1 MGALW
6 PIGQVLVFLAA
17 AAQPATD
24 AARLMKEAERL
35 AWLRAWTRA
44 APLYEEA
51 GRLFKARGDHRN
63 VLYAEINRLRG
74 ELPRLSVPEVSQRLA
89 EYLDDP
95 LVQRD
100 KQLRLRCLIIK
111 GETDTDLDPS
121 LAEQS
126 WQEAFTLAKQLGES
140 GWANRANGELGILAF
155 LQGDVSASVIRLGT
169 ALKTAEATGDV
180 ASQVRWLTVFGHGYV
195 QVGRTEEALN
205 FYDRAL
211 NAGADISELQFPLMT
226 YVGKGGALSKLGRF
240 AEAERVLRD
249 ALAVAADQGALGYQ
263 AELLMNLALIEHQ
276 RKQTNRA
283 LESFAKADDF
293 ARQAGAKR
301 VLAEIALDLAPI
313 QRARGS
319 VEDAE
324 KTLLGGIDAARS
336 VADWILLPRLLA
348 QLADLK
354 SSQRRFEDAGNLL
367 KEARDLLEGS
377 LTHTSSPWI
386 RSRLIAVM
394 DDVFDARIRLEGLR
408 GANPERMFAILEQA
422 RGRSLLDLLLSRSVG
437 ELTKPPELR
446 KGEREI
452 AALQL
457 KLYRTT
463 DTSERQ
469 RLLDEIFET
478 EGRLAPISTELF
490 DKTQTGDPRQPV
502 TLAEVRHA
510 LSDAEVLLAF
520 MLAEPASYCL
530 AVTRTAARVQRLPG
544 RLALRDQLQPF
555 LDKVRSGEEASAE
568 SATVAKVLLDPLR
581 ELSTHERLIVSP
593 DGDLHYLPFE
603 LLAGAS
609 GKRLLETHVVSY
621 VPSASILTVI
631 RSREGRTR
639 TPQVALA
646 VSASPSDGTV
656 PAKSATAVD
665 RGIYGLEGAQLRP
678 LPSAEDEARSVTTI
692 LGPSGTALLVGNA
705 ATEQALK
712 RTSLDDYRVLHFAA
726 HGILSTRFPARSAL
740 VLQPGGGEDGLLQAR
755 EILAFR
761 LGSDLVTLSACD
773 TGSGALHGQD
783 GVSSLVRPFLA
794 AGARSV
800 VANLWAADDKFS
812 LALMREFYRQ
822 LASGADVADALRRA
836 KLTMLEQFG
845 PQAVPKFWSGVL
857 VYGDAAATVA
867 SPARRG
873 Q

>member
-1 MGALW
+1 MGALRHLALALA
-6 PIGQVLVFLAA
+6 VLGSAS
-17 AAQPATD
+17 QPAGD
-24 AARLMKEAERL
+24 PEKIMEEAERL
-35 AWLRAWTRA
+35 AWLKAWTRA

-51 GRLFKARGDHRN
+51 GRLFTARGDRRN
-63 VLYAEINRLRG
+63 ALYAEINRLRG
-74 ELPRLSVPEVSQRLA
+74 ELPRLPVPEVSQRLA

-100 KQLRLRCLIIK
+100 KHLRLRCLIIK

-126 WQEAFTLAKQLGES
+126 WQQALTLAKQLGES
-140 GWANRANGELGILAF
+140 GWANRADGELGILAF

-169 ALKTAEATGDV
+169 ALKTAEGNGDV

-211 NAGADISELQFPLMT
+211 RAGADISELQFPLMT
-226 YVGKGGALSKLGRF
+226 YVGKGGALSRLGRF
-240 AEAERVLRD
+240 PEAEKVLRD
-249 ALAVAADQGALGYQ
+249 ALAVAAEQRALGYQ
-263 AELLMNLALIEHQ
+263 AELLLNLGLIEHE
-276 RKQTNRA
+276 RNQTDRA
-283 LESFAKADDF
+283 LKSLAEANDF
-293 ARQAGAKR
+293 ARRAGANR
-301 VLAEIALDLAPI
+301 VLAEVAVGLAPI

-319 VEDAE
+319 VGDAT

-348 QLADLK
+348 QLADLT
-354 SSQRRFEDAGNLL
+354 SSQRRFEDAADLL
-367 KEARDLLEGS
+367 EEASDLLEGS
-377 LTHTSSPWI
+377 LTNTSSPWI

-408 GANPERMFAILEQA
+408 GANPERMFAVLEQA
-422 RGRSLLDLLLSRSVG
+422 RGRSLLDLLLSRPVG

-446 KGEREI
+446 RGEREI

-463 DTSERQ
+463 NASERQ

-478 EGRLAPISTELF
+478 EERLAPISTELF
-490 DKTQTGDPRQPV
+490 DRTQTVDPRRPV

-510 LSDAEVLLAF
+510 LGDDEVLLAF
-520 MLAEPASYCL
+520 VLAEPDSYCL
-530 AVTRTAARVQRLPG
+530 IVTRTAARVQRLLG
-544 RLALRDQLQPF
+544 RSALHDQLRPF
-555 LDKVRSGEEASAE
+555 LDKVRSGEDARAE
-568 SATVAKVLLDPLR
+568 VATVAKVLLDPLH
-581 ELSTHERLIVSP
+581 ELSTRERLIVSP
-593 DGDLHYLPFE
+593 DGDLHHLPFE
-603 LLAGAS
+603 LLVGAA

-621 VPSASILTVI
+621 VPSASVLTVI
-631 RSREGRTR
+631 RSREGRTQ
-639 TPQVALA
+639 TPHVALA
-646 VSASPSDGTV
+646 VSASPADATG
-656 PAKSATAVD
+656 PAKPATAVD
-665 RGIYGLEGAQLRP
+665 RSIYDLEGAQLRP
-678 LPSAEDEARSVTTI
+678 LPSANDEARSVTTI
-692 LGPSGTALLVGNA
+692 LGPSGTALLVGEA
-705 ATEQALK
+705 ATERALK
-712 RTSLDDYRVLHFAA
+712 QKSLDNYRVLHFAV
-726 HGILSTRFPARSAL
+726 HGILSTQFPARSAL
-740 VLQPGGGEDGLLQAR
+740 VVQPGGGEDGLLQAR

-761 LGSDLVTLSACD
+761 LGADLVTLSACD

-812 LALMREFYRQ
+812 LTLMRAFYRE
-822 LASGADVADALRRA
+822 LDRGADIADALRRA
-836 KLTMLEQFG
+836 KLAMLEQFG
-845 PQAVPKFWSGVL
+845 PQAVPKLWSGVL

-867 SPARRG
+867 SPARRA